1 MCLLVPGKI
10 VEINGDEATVDYE
23 VEERKGRLLEKGY
36 EVGDFVL
43 IQGGIVVQKVAKEE
57 AERAL
62 ESYKKAM
69 N

>member
-10 VEINGDEATVDYE
+10 VEIDGDEATVDYE
-23 VEERKGRLLEKGY
+23 IEERKGRLLEKGY

-62 ESYKKAM
+62 ELYKKSVV
-69 N
+69 